1 MTENHKYKTPS
12 KGANDWH
19 IPINENFAALDSDVE
34 IRDAAQNRSEYEPK
48 QGAKFL
54 ATDSGERFIGDGSQW
69 TSLPYPGSSDGSGG
83 SSPENYDGSRPL
95 VSTGSISVSV
105 GSGGDYDSIQAAIE
119 NEFPWLIR
127 HKVNINVS
135 DGSYDEHVVVPPY
148 IANWT
153 ESPTQSS
160 KGERVPITIEGN
172 QSSPSNCQ
180 IGSFTVSGGVGTMQ
194 LRGFEFTS
202 NTEAGGLDNES
213 AHVANYHTDKLGLV
227 NCQSGGS
234 AKRFIIAY
242 NGRVATRQNID
253 AGDLTSNSDLL
264 DEVLTY
270 HVVAGQ
276 RIRAGDIQDG
286 QTVQTVEGGT
296 LTFSVDGNAVQVNSA
311 AVTTVNL
318 EASNGVV
325 HLVDGVLLETVDVVD
340 RAVLAP
346 QFSILADLVGRANL
360 ASALRGPGPDG
371 EDGVTVFAPTNQAF
385 LTALDQNGNDQIDDS
400 EVPSNAGAILQYHVL
415 DDVFF
420 AGDVPTS
427 ATDVPTL
434 EGSNVTVQR
443 SDGTVTVN
451 ESTVAV
457 PNVAVENGVIHGIDG
472 VLMPPSN

>member
-1 MTENHKYKTPS
+1 MWECGRGEWESARQSSGGSNELASMTENHKYQTPS

-69 TSLPYPGSSDGSGG
+69 TSLPYPGSSDSTAT

-148 IANWT
+148 VANWT

-242 NGRVATRQNID
+242 NGRVATRQTID
-253 AGDLTSNSDLL
+253 AGDGNVEEYVKVKNNGHYQTGGGSSVSGTATSNA
-264 DEVLTY
+264 Y
-270 HVVAGQ
+270 VVDNG
-276 RIRAGDIQDG
+276 IVHFNSHDDS
-286 QTVQTVEGGT
+286 T
-296 LTFSVDGNAVQVNSA
+296 LTGNNGLVRQFEGPQNDGGFAYDEGNGRMWLAGEARGIVVKDTSTGAESEIVVTDGN
-311 AVTTVNL
+311 VT
-318 EASNGVV
+318 
-325 HLVDGVLLETVDVVD
+325 
-340 RAVLAP
+340 
-346 QFSILADLVGRANL
+346 AN
-360 ASALRGPGPDG
+360 
-371 EDGVTVFAPTNQAF
+371 
-385 LTALDQNGNDQIDDS
+385 QI
-400 EVPSNAGAILQYHVL
+400 
-415 DDVFF
+415 
-420 AGDVPTS
+420 
-427 ATDVPTL
+427 
-434 EGSNVTVQR
+434 
-443 SDGTVTVN
+443 
-451 ESTVAV
+451 
-457 PNVAVENGVIHGIDG
+457 
-472 VLMPPSN
+472 

>member
-1 MTENHKYKTPS
+1 MSISSASSALRRGSILGVGLLACALLLVGCDSNGGTDTPTVTELAANESDLSTLV
-12 KGANDWH
+12 GALQQAGLDETLN
-19 IPINENFAALDSDVE
+19 NEN
-34 IRDAAQNRSEYEPK
+34 Q
-48 QGAKFL
+48 
-54 ATDSGERFIGDGSQW
+54 
-69 TSLPYPGSSDGSGG
+69 
-83 SSPENYDGSRPL
+83 
-95 VSTGSISVSV
+95 
-105 GSGGDYDSIQAAIE
+105 
-119 NEFPWLIR
+119 
-127 HKVNINVS
+127 
-135 DGSYDEHVVVPPY
+135 
-148 IANWT
+148 
-153 ESPTQSS
+153 
-160 KGERVPITIEGN
+160 
-172 QSSPSNCQ
+172 
-180 IGSFTVSGGVGTMQ
+180 SFTVFAPV
-194 LRGFEFTS
+194 
-202 NTEAGGLDNES
+202 NS
-213 AHVANYHTDKLGLV
+213 A
-227 NCQSGGS
+227 
-234 AKRFIIAY
+234 F
-242 NGRVATRQNID
+242 QNID

-371 EDGVTVFAPTNQAF
+371 EDGLTVFAPTNQAF
-385 LTALDQNGNDQIDDS
+385 LAALDQNGNDQIDDS